1 MKKPACKVLFEFEG
15 GVKVYGE
22 LSRIYAPIT
31 VSRLVSSLPLDGRVE
46 VLKGWIYFTV
56 EISLRPEKPRF
67 TCEPGWIG
75 YWPLAKAICLFY
87 EKTSLKSPIN
97 RIGSIINLDQPLT
110 GVSSGVRV
118 KFRLV

>member
-1 MKKPACKVLFEFEG
+1 MKDSTCKVVFEFEG

-46 VLKGWIYFTV
+46 ALKGWLYFTV
-56 EISLRPEKPRF
+56 DVSLRPEKPKF
-67 TCEPGWIG
+67 NCEPGWIG

-87 EKTSLKSPIN
+87 EKTSLKSSVN
-97 RIGSIINLDQPLT
+97 RIGSIVDSDRTLT
-110 GVSSGVRV
+110 RISSGVRV
-118 KFRLV
+118 KIRPV